1 MKKNNNTVT
10 IIADASFCS
19 ESKAAGY
26 GVWIATDNNGRH
38 GFEGTLDKPFDN
50 NVAEA
55 MAIANSLWHG
65 FSTGML
71 VKRDIILIQ
80 SDSLTA
86 IRVLSKKQE
95 PYCEQLKSVLK
106 YVLGLVDRFGIV
118 LRYKHVPGHTI
129 GDNNRTKAQNHCDAA
144 AKRQMQIQRA
154 AMRGEICVPIQGHKK
169 KPQSSNYLRSRRR
182 FTNG

>member
-65 FSTGML
+65 FSTGMI
-71 VKRDIILIQ
+71 VKSDVILIQ

-86 IRVLSKKQE
+86 IRVLTESQE
-95 PYCEQLKSVLK
+95 PYCQQLSNVLK

-129 GDNNRTKAQNHCDAA
+129 GANNRTRAQNHCDAA

-154 AMRGEICVPIQGHKK
+154 SIRGETYEPIQERKK